1 MTYDGITSTLLIE
14 LAQKAPFKTYDDLER
29 ANREVCGRHQMSLPA
44 HYRSRDFLEFIF
56 SEGIIKQ
63 GPKGFG
69 FKPGVKVSAK
79 LERVKPGKE
88 ETLHSL

>member
-1 MTYDGITSTLLIE
+1 MTYDGITSTLLVE
-14 LAQKAPFKTYDDLER
+14 LAQKAPFKTFDDLER

-44 HYRSRDFLEFIF
+44 HYRSRDFLEFMF

-79 LERVKPGKE
+79 LSRVQPETEEPGR
-88 ETLHSL
+88 SL